1 MSKSK
6 LEFVYSFECKKE
18 IQNFEIFPEEIQEG
32 IEKNIVNVIC
42 ESFIEPGD
50 EDYFT
55 ARLLAQ
61 KGMHRAFFW
70 AASQALEKYLK
81 EYLLMRGVSV
91 KEYGGHPL
99 EKLFQAVKNSGEK
112 FLSISTKFHPAIRI
126 NSEASKSLRELSPDE
141 FIKEI
146 ENHGSAD
153 NRYNSF
159 GVDFDSGCLF
169 ALDSFIFHLR
179 NGIGIPSI
187 RHTLRKMDPDL
198 VDAFYRYNPWFSD
211 VEQKYPELPNQIF
224 KLRFSHSVTTLEFL
238 VGRHA
243 PHHAIYALQWLD
255 KKMKLPREVKVQ
267 HE

>member
-1 MSKSK
+1 MNKSS
-6 LEFVYSFECKKE
+6 LDFMYSFDCQKD
-18 IQNFEIFPEEIQEG
+18 IQNFEIFSEEIQG
-32 IEKNIVNVIC
+32 SIEKNIVKVIC
-42 ESFIEPGD
+42 ESFVEPGD

-81 EYLLMRGVSV
+81 AYLLMRGISV

-99 EKLFQAVKNSGEK
+99 EKLFQAVKKSGKK
-112 FLSISTKFHPAIRI
+112 FPSISTKCHPAIHI
-126 NSEASKSLRELSPDE
+126 NPEVSKSFRELSPDE

-179 NGIGIPSI
+179 NEIGVPPI
-187 RHTLRKMDPDL
+187 RHTLKNMDPGL
-198 VDAFYRYNPWFSD
+198 VDAFYHYNPWFADAD
-211 VEQKYPELPNQIF
+211 VEQKYPELPNKIF
-224 KLRFSHSVTTLEFL
+224 KLR
-238 VGRHA
+238 
-243 PHHAIYALQWLD
+243 IY
-255 KKMKLPREVKVQ
+255 P
-267 HE
+267 